1 MSVVRPHP
9 GQPIILKVNMIT
21 PIRDKV
27 AVTRV
32 ESKKVTDTGIIVTR
46 NINDVD
52 RAKVIAIG
60 PDATCVSVGNELLI
74 DWNKAVKSSYDGQ
87 EIYLIKEE
95 FIVAVFE

>member
-1 MSVVRPHP
+1 M
-9 GQPIILKVNMIT
+9 LT
-21 PIRDKV
+21 PVRDKV

-32 ESKKVTDTGIIVTR
+32 ESKKETDSGIIVTR

-60 PDATCVSVGNELLI
+60 PDVVSFEVGNQLLI
-74 DWNKAVKSSYDGQ
+74 DWNKAIKSSYNGE